1 MHVSF
6 PDIIGDDLEIF
17 PGFVVQERLQVW
29 LVLFIGALVIR
40 HYSKALINK
49 PSIRW
54 ECFQNISCW
63 KKSSCTND
71 LTCYFCLI
79 VLPFLSGNFH
89 IRNGACMWRL
99 NWFADLSARGLQNS
113 FGLMVNYRYVL
124 EEVDKNNQ
132 QYLLNG
138 TVAASPQF
146 LELL

>member
-1 MHVSF
+1 M
-6 PDIIGDDLEIF
+6 
-17 PGFVVQERLQVW
+17 VVEERVRAQMISH
-29 LVLFIGALVIR
+29 VLFL
-40 HYSKALINK
+40 LN
-49 PSIRW
+49 
-54 ECFQNISCW
+54 C
-63 KKSSCTND
+63 SS
-71 LTCYFCLI
+71 F
-79 VLPFLSGNFH
+79 FLSGNFH

-113 FGLMVNYRYVL
+113 FGLMVNYRYVI